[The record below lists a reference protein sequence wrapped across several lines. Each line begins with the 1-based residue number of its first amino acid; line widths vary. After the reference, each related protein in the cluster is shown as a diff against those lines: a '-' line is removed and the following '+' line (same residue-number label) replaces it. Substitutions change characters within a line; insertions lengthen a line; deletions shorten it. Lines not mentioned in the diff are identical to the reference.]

1 MQAATVTAP
10 DVAFLWHDWPYM
22 QYEQTRIDENFR
34 QYFEGIVMW
43 NKTLRT
49 GMYKTPYQKNYKIK
63 SGASSY
69 KVEFTGTN
77 RLFDYLDIS
86 LVYDK
91 SDAHKTIYD
100 SYDLELASTLTKN
113 VKLGNASNNC
123 SLSND
128 IYFDFE
134 NDFDEKQLH
143 KQFVTYDCKGC
154 SLAPLIDYV
163 YNKIFH

>member
-1 MQAATVTAP
+1 
-10 DVAFLWHDWPYM
+10 M
-22 QYEQTRIDENFR
+22 QYEQIRIDENFR
-34 QYFEGIVMW
+34 QYFEGIVMS

-49 GMYKTPYQKNYKIK
+49 GMYKTPYQKNYKIN

-69 KVEFTGTN
+69 KVEFIGTN

-113 VKLGNASNNC
+113 VKLGNASNNY

-163 YNKIFH
+163 YNKIFHQYQPRKITLKNLIKKLY